1 MRLASACDPGLI
13 EMKKKFFYGWV
24 IVFACM
30 LLAAASTGLLSYLNP
45 LFVTPVTEELG
56 ISRATFMVYQTFSTV
71 ATIICM
77 PLASSIYKKVP
88 MKRMLLIGT
97 ACGVATHLCY
107 SIATNVAFFYLGGVL
122 SGIATCLYGSIPIAI
137 LTTNWFWEKKGIAT
151 GIAFAG
157 TGVASSLLSP
167 VISNVIANYGWR
179 TGYRLISLLILLIM
193 IPAIFVLIRE
203 TPAQMGLLPLGKK
216 ETQVGPVEKLGFSQK
231 QIFKTKSFWLMA
243 LGIFLLGS
251 VTGPAQQQLV
261 AYWIG
266 EGNTPAFAASMYSV
280 VMFVAIFTKIL
291 LGGVYDHMSI
301 TRGTVAVGA
310 VSVASYVALLFFKEG
325 YGILIPAALFGV
337 TVSVQVLVSTYVIN
351 RLFGDKEY
359 AFIYSIMTP
368 VLYGGVAVGSP
379 LSAAIFDH
387 FGNYYVLWII
397 CAVVFAGAIAIA
409 VAADKYSQKEYQKIL
424 GYVRE

>member
-1 MRLASACDPGLI
+1 M
-13 EMKKKFFYGWV
+13 
-24 IVFACM
+24 
-30 LLAAASTGLLSYLNP
+30 
-45 LFVTPVTEELG
+45 
-56 ISRATFMVYQTFSTV
+56 
-71 ATIICM
+71 
-77 PLASSIYKKVP
+77 
-88 MKRMLLIGT
+88 
-97 ACGVATHLCY
+97 
-107 SIATNVAFFYLGGVL
+107 
-122 SGIATCLYGSIPIAI
+122 
-137 LTTNWFWEKKGIAT
+137 
-151 GIAFAG
+151 
-157 TGVASSLLSP
+157 
-167 VISNVIANYGWR
+167 
-179 TGYRLISLLILLIM
+179 
-193 IPAIFVLIRE
+193 
-203 TPAQMGLLPLGKK
+203 
-216 ETQVGPVEKLGFSQK
+216 
-231 QIFKTKSFWLMA
+231 
-243 LGIFLLGS
+243 
-251 VTGPAQQQLV
+251 V

-310 VSVASYVALLFFKEG
+310 VSVASYVTLLFFKEG

-387 FGNYYVLWII
+387 FGNYHVLWII

-409 VAADKYSQKEYQKIL
+409 VAADKYSQREYQKIL